1 GATGDQVA
9 AHQRAVV
16 VSRYRGKP
24 CTEAFQPDVRL
35 CAKPQPKSKAQGFG
49 PHGSEVA
56 EIDEQRAL
64 TQQIGVRTGK
74 KVNPLLQQVH
84 RHGQRHARLRR
95 YQRAVVADAQA
106 DARSAEGQFGTVEV
120 APDDIELVSRHDLV
134 APQTSSVRMSRAA
147 RSRIPL
153 MYLCPSVAPNTRASS
168 THSLMT
174 TL

>member
-1 GATGDQVA
+1 VRLRQLPFEHPQPRRRIAQGTGDEDQVSRMRTVATYGGPGWQLPLYLNADGGGAAGATGDQVA

-64 TQQIGVRTGK
+64 TQQIGVRT
-74 KVNPLLQQVH
+74 
-84 RHGQRHARLRR
+84 
-95 YQRAVVADAQA
+95 
-106 DARSAEGQFGTVEV
+106 
-120 APDDIELVSRHDLV
+120 
-134 APQTSSVRMSRAA
+134 
-147 RSRIPL
+147 
-153 MYLCPSVAPNTRASS
+153 
-168 THSLMT
+168 
-174 TL
+174 